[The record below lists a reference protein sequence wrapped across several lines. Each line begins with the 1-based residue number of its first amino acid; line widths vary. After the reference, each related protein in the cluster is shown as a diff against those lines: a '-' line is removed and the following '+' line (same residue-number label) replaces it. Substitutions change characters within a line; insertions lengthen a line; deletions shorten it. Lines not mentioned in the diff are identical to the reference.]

1 MRRQSSDTGE
11 LERGREAQ
19 LKGWDHQPPF
29 PEAGRV
35 PLGQNSKT
43 SKRAPSR
50 KVWGFLSVSC
60 LCSALGAVPPAQL
73 SRHYSSPVV
82 SRTASPPS
90 SPGHVTEPC
99 PQCAATKPRHQTG
112 VKVSFQL
119 ILAQECSKGRG
130 HLPGRRE
137 KDLPKK
143 KKKSRW
149 RWSEGMVPTFCPRG
163 CPQFPGEWAKHSM
176 PLVIEK
182 KKPPRSLQVCTE
194 PGAESPLGVL
204 LSFVRALCVSCWF
217 SNGLDILRACL

>member
-1 MRRQSSDTGE
+1 MRRQTSDTGE

-35 PLGQNSKT
+35 PLGQSSKT
-43 SKRAPSR
+43 SKGAPSR

-112 VKVSFQL
+112 VKVSF
-119 ILAQECSKGRG
+119 
-130 HLPGRRE
+130 
-137 KDLPKK
+137 
-143 KKKSRW
+143 
-149 RWSEGMVPTFCPRG
+149 
-163 CPQFPGEWAKHSM
+163 
-176 PLVIEK
+176 
-182 KKPPRSLQVCTE
+182 
-194 PGAESPLGVL
+194 
-204 LSFVRALCVSCWF
+204 
-217 SNGLDILRACL
+217 